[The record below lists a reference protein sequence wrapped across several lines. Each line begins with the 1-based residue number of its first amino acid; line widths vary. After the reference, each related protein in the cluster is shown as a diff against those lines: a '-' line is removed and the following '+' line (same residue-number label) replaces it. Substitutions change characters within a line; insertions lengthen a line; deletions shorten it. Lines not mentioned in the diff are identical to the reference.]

1 MSKTV
6 SVPFELDFKSSPV
19 LKSVKKSSPRAF
31 TAGPSVKECPSLT
44 SCHSLS
50 GPRSFAIGA
59 RAAIWVGFYGLWPIA
74 PEPVQGVGEYLAGMF
89 LIVAA
94 VAEGVIDVVSGKLKR
109 TEHRLVG
116 EPPIAAL

>member
-1 MSKTV
+1 M
-6 SVPFELDFKSSPV
+6 
-19 LKSVKKSSPRAF
+19 
-31 TAGPSVKECPSLT
+31 
-44 SCHSLS
+44 
-50 GPRSFAIGA
+50 SFAHELPFALGSEEFCNRSA